1 MKTKQVRDGQANIQ
15 KSLVGHCCCCWA
27 MPTYNITC
35 LWFPYVQGLVNKSN
49 FGTWQPTQKLCHIIK
64 NVIFYYLYLTHVFNV
79 DVYIFFY
86 FGRVPKV
93 GKFAWYPCHSN
104 EEPTRVSR
112 HIMPKALWHLGPT
125 LGIAIH
131 HALIKCN

>member
-1 MKTKQVRDGQANIQ
+1 MVIVVAAEP
-15 KSLVGHCCCCWA
+15 CP
-27 MPTYNITC
+27 PTTSPVFG
-35 LWFPYVQGLVNKSN
+35 FPMYKAWLIRATSALGNLHRN
-49 FGTWQPTQKLCHIIK
+49 FCHIIK

-93 GKFAWYPCHSN
+93 GKFAWYPCHSD